1 MAKRTCLQA
10 NAANT
15 STSAMM
21 TPAATIKTA
30 GTNIKAAGTNAK
42 QLAHSSLQLHSF
54 SDDEDA
60 NGEHLACKHCQMTT
74 SGMQPS
80 APELRTCN
88 DNVDGKHPAC
98 RHRRTTTTDAQP
110 PAPKSCTCN
119 DDNNELPWVT
129 EDSDKDNGLYDDDGE
144 SEDTQD
150 ESGENDWG
158 AEKEGIMVSYHKS
171 STANSLIFIQAVP
184 PSFRSAS
191 MVSIRSRATT
201 ADDRDKDNDNA
212 ASNSSSNEDVYVRM
226 QRNIAYERAVS
237 TASVYIHIVLITH
250 LLVLDS
256 KACSTRTRLLHRGY
270 LCYIQGG

>member
-1 MAKRTCLQA
+1 
-10 NAANT
+10 
-15 STSAMM
+15 MM
-21 TPAATIKTA
+21 TPAATIKAA

-42 QLAHSSLQLHSF
+42 RLAHSSLQLHSF
-54 SDDEDA
+54 SDDKDA
-60 NGEHLACKHCQMTT
+60 NGEHLARKHRQTT
-74 SGMQPS
+74 TSSVQPPAPELRTCDDNADSEHPARRHRRTMMSGMQPP

-88 DNVDGKHPAC
+88 DNADGKHPAC

-110 PAPKSCTCN
+110 SAPKSCTCD

-144 SEDTQD
+144 GEDTQD

-191 MVSIRSRATT
+191 MASIRSRATT
-201 ADDRDKDNDNA
+201 ADD
-212 ASNSSSNEDVYVRM
+212 
-226 QRNIAYERAVS
+226 
-237 TASVYIHIVLITH
+237 
-250 LLVLDS
+250 
-256 KACSTRTRLLHRGY
+256 
-270 LCYIQGG
+270 